1 MLRSITPS
9 PSETSAS
16 PTPLQNKPSVTNETT
31 TGVGFTPLHPPHPPP
46 SPSSSTASPSLELNK
61 IFGKCNNNTRPQ
73 NQPPP
78 SSKSVSWSNEWTYHP
93 YTPWH
98 PTNTHTPIRPPGSTT
113 DASHRPNPPIP
124 ASTPYH
130 QTQHPIIFPSPGTS
144 IPSHQFIHTN
154 PTQPLPNIGAEQIA
168 RTSPYTIPPVS
179 TPLHDAVPWPDNLTA
194 IIKQIISSPLP
205 APTHPEFT
213 FELTPEAAHRNLCI
227 INKYKGNLSSAID
240 AQRLS
245 PCGYGSEF
253 RPTTSLQPLLYLHP
267 TWEKFKTLLTQ
278 GSDWPLDPISEEAR
292 QADVDEALQFGNH
305 KEATNNPALLM
316 SLITDDVTHGFAL
329 PLPLDKIKRIPG
341 VLLAPLNI
349 AIQDTI
355 DEHGH
360 IVPKRRLTH
369 DQSYIFQGSG
379 TSVNSRTDKSKLT
392 PCIFGWVIRC
402 LAHWII
408 CAC

>member
-130 QTQHPIIFPSPGTS
+130 QTQQPIILPSPGTS

-213 FELTPEAAHRNLCI
+213 FELTPKAAHRNLCI

-267 TWEKFKTLLTQ
+267 TWE
-278 GSDWPLDPISEEAR
+278 
-292 QADVDEALQFGNH
+292 
-305 KEATNNPALLM
+305 
-316 SLITDDVTHGFAL
+316 
-329 PLPLDKIKRIPG
+329 
-341 VLLAPLNI
+341 
-349 AIQDTI
+349 
-355 DEHGH
+355 
-360 IVPKRRLTH
+360 
-369 DQSYIFQGSG
+369 
-379 TSVNSRTDKSKLT
+379 NSKPS
-392 PCIFGWVIRC
+392 
-402 LAHWII
+402 
-408 CAC
+408 